1 MKKEYVMGNSAIAIG
16 ALCSGVKLVAGYPG
30 TPSTEIIETICKV
43 PHKGVHLEWSVNEKA
58 AMEVAAAAAY
68 AGARTMVT
76 MKQVGLNVASDP
88 LMSLA
93 YVGVRGGMVIV
104 VADDPGPISS
114 QTEQDTRRFASFC
127 RIPVLD
133 PSSPEEAF
141 DMVKDAF
148 VLSEKYHTP
157 VILRPTTRVCH
168 GYASISFDENYE
180 AKDPSGFEKDSSK
193 WVIFPKLS
201 YNNHRLIEERLPVI
215 AEDLS
220 SYGYNRIIK
229 DSKKSGKAVLASGI
243 SLAYVRECISNL
255 DLKVIGIASAFPL
268 PKRFLLEALNG
279 VDELICFE
287 ELSPFLEEELLKLCG
302 EHQLKIRIKG
312 KLTGDVPHSGEL
324 GVNKVQSILNKF
336 LGRNDKSEGISFT
349 EKIPDPPQRPPVL
362 CAGCPHRGSFYAV
375 KVATGRKKTYLCG
388 DIGCYTLG
396 NALPLDMVDTC
407 LCMGAGITMA
417 QGFNHLD
424 KEAKSF
430 AFIGDSTFFASGI
443 SGIVNAVYN
452 EADITVCILDNATT
466 AMTGHQPHPGT
477 GFNLQGNYVDKIDI
491 ESVLKGIGVK
501 KVMTVNP
508 HDLKASVAAVKECM
522 KVDGV
527 KAIIFRAP
535 CISIVKLKD
544 KCRVMDKCSNC
555 NICINKLGCPAMS
568 LKNDKVVI
576 DESLCVGC
584 TLCAQLCPHKAIER
598 IHHE

>member
-1 MKKEYVMGNSAIAIG
+1 MKKEYIMGNSAIAIG
-16 ALCSGVKLVAGYPG
+16 ALCSGVKLVSGYPG

-148 VLSEKYHTP
+148 ALSEKYHTP

-336 LGRNDKSEGISFT
+336 LDRNDKSEGISFT

-375 KVATGRKKTYLCG
+375 KVASGRKKTYLCG

-417 QGFNHLD
+417 QGFYHLD

>member
-1 MKKEYVMGNSAIAIG
+1 VKKEYIMGNSAIAIG

-229 DSKKSGKAVLASGI
+229 DSNNSGKAVLASGI

-443 SGIVNAVYN
+443 SGIINAVYN

>member
-1 MKKEYVMGNSAIAIG
+1 MKKEYIMGNSAIAIG

-68 AGARTMVT
+68 SGARTMVT

-148 VLSEKYHTP
+148 VFSEKYHTP

-229 DSKKSGKAVLASGI
+229 DSNNSGKAVLASGI

-527 KAIIFRAP
+527 KAIIFRSP

>member
-1 MKKEYVMGNSAIAIG
+1 MKKEYIMGNSAIAIG
-16 ALCSGVKLVAGYPG
+16 ALCSGVKLVSGYPG

-148 VLSEKYHTP
+148 ALSEKYHTP

-229 DSKKSGKAVLASGI
+229 DSNNSGKAVLASGI

>member
-229 DSKKSGKAVLASGI
+229 DSRKSGKAVLASGI

-268 PKRFLLEALNG
+268 PKSFLLEALNG

>member
-93 YVGVRGGMVIV
+93 YVGVSGGMVIV

>member
-1 MKKEYVMGNSAIAIG
+1 MKKEYIMGNSAIALG

-229 DSKKSGKAVLASGI
+229 DCNNSGKAVLASGI

-375 KVATGRKKTYLCG
+375 KAATGRKKTYLCG

>member
-1 MKKEYVMGNSAIAIG
+1 MKKEYIMGNSAIAIG

-68 AGARTMVT
+68 SGARTMVT

-229 DSKKSGKAVLASGI
+229 DSNNSGKAVLASGI

>member
-1 MKKEYVMGNSAIAIG
+1 MKKEYIMGNSAIAIG

-68 AGARTMVT
+68 SGARTMVT

-148 VLSEKYHTP
+148 VFSEKYHTP

>member
-180 AKDPSGFEKDSSK
+180 AKEPSGFEKDSSK

-220 SYGYNRIIK
+220 TYGYNRIIK
-229 DSKKSGKAVLASGI
+229 DSKKSCKAVLASGI
-243 SLAYVRECISNL
+243 SLAYVRECTSNL

-349 EKIPDPPQRPPVL
+349 KKIPDPPQRPPVL

-544 KCRVMDKCSNC
+544 KCRIMDKCSNC

>member
-1 MKKEYVMGNSAIAIG
+1 MKKEYIMGNSAIAIG

-229 DSKKSGKAVLASGI
+229 DSNNSGKAVLASGI
-243 SLAYVRECISNL
+243 SLAYVRECTSNL

-287 ELSPFLEEELLKLCG
+287 ELSPFLEEELFKLCG

>member
-1 MKKEYVMGNSAIAIG
+1 MKKEYIMGNSAIAIG

-76 MKQVGLNVASDP
+76 MKQVRLNVASDP

>member
-1 MKKEYVMGNSAIAIG
+1 MKKEYIMGNSAIAIG

-68 AGARTMVT
+68 SGARTMVT

-229 DSKKSGKAVLASGI
+229 DSNNSGKAVLASGI

-501 KVMTVNP
+501 KVITVNP

>member
-220 SYGYNRIIK
+220 TYGYNRIIK
-229 DSKKSGKAVLASGI
+229 DSKKSCKAVLASGI
-243 SLAYVRECISNL
+243 SLAYVRECTSNL

-336 LGRNDKSEGISFT
+336 LGRNDKSEGLSFT
-349 EKIPDPPQRPPVL
+349 KKIPDPPQRPPVL

>member
-1 MKKEYVMGNSAIAIG
+1 MKKEYIMGNSAIALG

-229 DSKKSGKAVLASGI
+229 DSNNSGKAVLASGI

>member
-1 MKKEYVMGNSAIAIG
+1 MKKEYIMGNSAIAIG

-68 AGARTMVT
+68 SGARTMVT

>member
-1 MKKEYVMGNSAIAIG
+1 MKKEYIMGNSAIAIG

-229 DSKKSGKAVLASGI
+229 DSNNSGKAVLASGI

-443 SGIVNAVYN
+443 SGIINAVYN

>member
-1 MKKEYVMGNSAIAIG
+1 MGNSAIAIG

-180 AKDPSGFEKDSSK
+180 AKDPSGFEKDSLK

-501 KVMTVNP
+501 KVITVNP

>member
-180 AKDPSGFEKDSSK
+180 AKEPSGFEKDSSK

-220 SYGYNRIIK
+220 TYGYNRIIK
-229 DSKKSGKAVLASGI
+229 DSKKSCKAVLASGI

-268 PKRFLLEALNG
+268 PKSFLLEALNG